1 MKLRLRS
8 LGLGLLG
15 AIVFV
20 AVWTGVAVLA
30 HGLHLTSGTGDV
42 VMAVAGLLTYAGFVR
57 LTERRAVTEVSTR
70 TVAPLVSTGFAG
82 GTLLF
87 SVVIAV
93 LAASGHYHVAA
104 IGNASALIR
113 ALVPCFSG
121 AIMEELLFRGFIFRV
136 VRNVAGTWVAMAVS
150 AAIFG
155 ALHAANP
162 GATLFSSVA
171 IALEAGVLLAV
182 AYAATESL
190 WLPIGI
196 HAGWNYAEGTIFG
209 TAVSGGALKTPTF
222 LHGSLTGTPLVTGGA
237 FGPEASI
244 IAIPVC
250 LAAAALL
257 ALRVKQRRLVE
268 ATA

>member
-1 MKLRLRS
+1 
-8 LGLGLLG
+8 
-15 AIVFV
+15 
-20 AVWTGVAVLA
+20 
-30 HGLHLTSGTGDV
+30 
-42 VMAVAGLLTYAGFVR
+42 
-57 LTERRAVTEVSTR
+57 
-70 TVAPLVSTGFAG
+70 
-82 GTLLF
+82 
-87 SVVIAV
+87 
-93 LAASGHYHVAA
+93 
-104 IGNASALIR
+104 
-113 ALVPCFSG
+113 
-121 AIMEELLFRGFIFRV
+121 MEELLFRGIYLSRRSQRRRSVGRGGRV
-136 VRNVAGTWVAMAVS
+136 RCDLRR
-150 AAIFG
+150 AARG
-155 ALHAANP
+155 KS

-182 AYAATESL
+182 AYAATDSL

-209 TAVSGGALKTPTF
+209 TA
-222 LHGSLTGTPLVTGGA
+222 VTGGA